1 MVIES
6 LGRCY
11 IQNINDVLDMIEFKD
26 DQEEYFKIMKPLKYV
41 DVKKIENDKEKG
53 NQKKLDTS
61 TVIVPAS
68 SLMRQKNKIQPIF
81 QVTFDFDPEK

>member
-11 IQNINDVLDMIEFKD
+11 IQNINDVLDMIELKD
-26 DQEEYFKIMKPLKYV
+26 YEEEYFKIMKPLKYV
-41 DVKKIENDKEKG
+41 DVKKIENDKERV
-53 NQKKLDTS
+53 NEKKLETP

-68 SLMRQKNKIQPIF
+68 K
-81 QVTFDFDPEK
+81 